1 MPALSTTTGT
11 WAVPARAL
19 ELGLA
24 DLKTWRTAA
33 AQRLADFRRWAL
45 VARVIDDQ
53 TAARLAHLERR
64 LGAERLTIA
73 FVAEY
78 SRGKSEL
85 VNALFFA
92 DLGTRLLPSGVGR
105 TTLCPTEILWDASR
119 PPSIRLLPIAT
130 RESPKALREYLAE
143 PAAWHE
149 IALDPK
155 HPEGVATACQALSD
169 SITVAGP
176 AAVNLGLVPEASGR
190 IDIPRWR
197 YAIINYP
204 HPLLESGLTILDTP
218 GHNTMGAEPELT
230 VHRIPDAAAIVFMLG
245 ADTGVT
251 RTDRELWSEHIQP
264 IHGVENSCYVVL
276 NKIDGLRDG
285 FKPEPQVLEE
295 IDRQVRSSAE
305 ALRVQPTRVFAL
317 SAKQGLLAR
326 IQGDRDGMLK
336 SRLYRLE
343 QALSRGMVHQRRLDH
358 AATIRAETRAA
369 FAESRGL
376 IDGRLEF
383 MRDQAEELA
392 ALQGRNQKLVES
404 LARKAGAERSR
415 IDQARA
421 VLVGMRTIHN
431 RHADEL
437 AKLLDPNTVRE
448 AGIQARMAVLGSSFS
463 SGIGEALDRFFRSNK
478 ERMREAID
486 VIAEARAMM
495 GSVSRRFSEEFRIA
509 TVEATDFATE
519 RFLVEL
525 DRLEER
531 CARDFK
537 GTGSLLTRRRSTLS
551 SLFFDSIALKVIH
564 VFEIADREVRTW
576 MNAFIRPLE
585 AQLTAFQEQSNSR
598 VEGMGRIR
606 NAETDL
612 VARMAELREL
622 LAEVQAHA
630 EQWEAHRE
638 SLLALLDF
646 EREHSLA

>member
-1 MPALSTTTGT
+1 MSSTTGA

-24 DLKTWRTAA
+24 DLKNWRVAA
-33 AQRLADFRRWAL
+33 AGRLAAFRRWAT
-45 VARVIDDQ
+45 VARLLDEQ

-64 LGAERLTIA
+64 LATERLTIA
-73 FVAEY
+73 FVAEF

-85 VNALFFA
+85 INALFFA

-105 TTLCPTEILWDASR
+105 TTLCPTEILWDPTRA
-119 PPSIRLLPIAT
+119 PSIRLLPIGT
-130 RESPKALREYLAE
+130 REKPKALREYVAE
-143 PAAWHE
+143 PEAWHE
-149 IALDPK
+149 IALDPGD
-155 HPEGVATACQALSD
+155 PASVAAACQALSE
-169 SITVAGP
+169 SLTVAGP
-176 AAVNLGLVPEASGR
+176 AAANLGLVADDSGR
-190 IDIPRWR
+190 VDIPRWR
-197 YAIINYP
+197 YAIMNYP

-218 GHNTMGAEPELT
+218 GHNAMGSEPELT

-251 RTDRELWSEHIQP
+251 RSDRELWSEHIEP
-264 IHGVENSCYVVL
+264 IHGIEQSCYVVL

-285 FKPEPQVLEE
+285 FKPEAQVLSE

-305 ALRVQPTRVFAL
+305 TLHVAPTRVFAL
-317 SAKQGLLAR
+317 SAKQGLVAK
-326 IQGDRDGMLK
+326 IQNDRDGMLK

-358 AATIRAETRAA
+358 AATIRAETRSA
-369 FAESRGL
+369 FAESRSL
-376 IDGRLEF
+376 LDSRLAF
-383 MRDQAEELA
+383 MRDQIEELA
-392 ALQGRNQKLVES
+392 ALQARNQKLVDT
-404 LARKAGAERSR
+404 LGRKAAAERVR
-415 IDQARA
+415 LEQARA
-421 VLVGMRTIHN
+421 MLMGMRTIHN
-431 RHADEL
+431 RNADDL
-437 AKLLDPNTVRE
+437 SRLLDPNSVRE
-448 AGIQARMAVLGSSFS
+448 AGIQARMAVLGAKFS
-463 SGIGEALDRFFRSNK
+463 AGIGESLDQFFRANR
-478 ERMREAID
+478 ERLRAAIA
-486 VIAEARAMM
+486 VIGEARAMM
-495 GSVSRRFSEEFRIA
+495 GSVSHKFSEEYRIA

-537 GTGSLLTRRRSTLS
+537 GAGSLLTRRRSTLS

-585 AQLTAFQEQSNSR
+585 AQLSAFQEQANSR
-598 VEGMGRIR
+598 LEGMGRVQ

-612 VARMAELREL
+612 NERLAELREL

-630 EQWEAHRE
+630 EDWDLHHE
-638 SLLALLDF
+638 SLIALLEF